1 MRYNVEVQFR
11 KDHII
16 IDQNKIIIGIRSP
29 PEKGKANLELIKKLA
44 KHFDISS
51 SQIRIISGFKSKRKI
66 VDIQK

>member
-1 MRYNVEVQFR
+1 MRYIVEVQFR

-16 IDQNKIIIGIRSP
+16 VDQNKIIIGIRSP
-29 PEKGKANLELIKKLA
+29 PEKSKANLELIKKLA

-51 SQIRIISGFKSKRKI
+51 SQIRIISGFKSKKKI

>member
-1 MRYNVEVQFR
+1 MIYNVEVQFR

-16 IDQNKIIIGIRSP
+16 IDQDKIIIGIRSS

-44 KHFDISS
+44 KRFDIPS
-51 SQIRIISGFKSKRKI
+51 SQVRIVTGFKSKKKI

>member
-1 MRYNVEVQFR
+1 MIYNVEVQFR

-16 IDQNKIIIGIRSP
+16 IDQDKIIIGIRSQ

-44 KHFDISS
+44 KHFDIPS
-51 SQIRIISGFKSKRKI
+51 SQVRIVSGFKSKKKI

>member
-11 KDHII
+11 EDHII

-29 PEKGKANLELIKKLA
+29 HEKNKANLELIKKLA

>member
-11 KDHII
+11 KDNII

-29 PEKGKANLELIKKLA
+29 PVKGKANLELIKKLA
-44 KHFDISS
+44 RHFDIPS
-51 SQIRIISGFKSKRKI
+51 SQIQIISGFKSKRKI